1 MTNPGAKRTGIPFA
15 ILSAITIGFTPVF
28 GKLALQGGIHPMTLV
43 VARTWVATLLL
54 FLALLLYNRSALSI
68 HPIGL
73 AGCSLAGLLNGI
85 GSLFFYAGLNR
96 IDASLGQLI
105 YSLYPIVVAILL
117 FLDGQRPD
125 RLTLFALLLS
135 LPAIYL
141 LTYAPG
147 RDVDP
152 VGVIQMLAAGILYA
166 LHIPI
171 NQRVLYEAPAPTVTL
186 YTMSA
191 MAIVVLPAFLLASP
205 TPPLL
210 PAGTIG
216 PLLGLALM
224 TFISRISLFAGV
236 KSIGGMPTALFGL
249 GQLLVTML
257 LAFLWLG
264 ETLTFQ
270 QWAGAGILCTALF
283 LTGKAPSATPLR
295 SIRRGWLAWLHPA
308 SKKRPPAAHSQRL
321 ARPSKPDDIPH
332 P

>member
-1 MTNPGAKRTGIPFA
+1 MTNPGAKRTGIPSA

-43 VARTWVATLLL
+43 VARTWAAALLLFLTLLL
-54 FLALLLYNRSALSI
+54 FKRSSLSI
-68 HPIGL
+68 HPLGL
-73 AGCSLAGLLNGI
+73 AGCSLAGLLNGL

-96 IDASLGQLI
+96 IDASLGQLL

-125 RLTLFALLLS
+125 RLALLALMLS
-135 LPAIYL
+135 IPAIYL

-152 VGVIQMLAAGILYA
+152 IGVIQMLVAGILYA

-171 NQRVLYEAPAPTVTL
+171 NQRVLYDAPAPTVTL
-186 YTMSA
+186 YTISA
-191 MAIVVLPAFLLASP
+191 MAIAVFPAFLLASP

-210 PAGTIG
+210 PAATMG

-224 TFISRISLFAGV
+224 TFISRISLFVGV
-236 KSIGGMPTALFGL
+236 KSIGGMPTSLFGL

-264 ETLTFQ
+264 DRLTVQ
-270 QWAGAGILCTALF
+270 QWVGACILCTALF

-295 SIRRGWLAWLHPA
+295 SIRRGWLAWIHPG
-308 SKKRPPAAHSQRL
+308 SIHHPSSAHRSHLVRS
-321 ARPSKPDDIPH
+321 SKPDDPSD